1 MDRALR
7 ILVVDDEPDILET
20 LEYSLAKKGYEVA
33 TALDG
38 LEGLDK
44 AKRLPPDF
52 MILDV
57 MLPGCN
63 GYEVSRMLKE
73 WMENDPEAKPFPIML
88 LTARKV
94 DSHDR
99 EKFIATW
106 SRAARMALSGQNPS
120 SSTVSGSSALQTLYM
135 IRLAWGATPDT
146 GTSKLVVTAWIRS
159 LRMFPTAVLA
169 TWVP

>member
-20 LEYSLAKKGYEVA
+20 LEYRLAKKGFEVA

-73 WMENDPEAKPFPIML
+73 WMDNDPEAKHFPIML

-106 SRAARMALSGQNPS
+106 SRADAC
-120 SSTVSGSSALQTLYM
+120 LYKPFE
-135 IRLAWGATPDT
+135 LEE
-146 GTSKLVVTAWIRS
+146 VVNTITELTQEAAS
-159 LRMFPTAVLA
+159 
-169 TWVP
+169 

>member
-1 MDRALR
+1 MMDRTLR

-20 LEYSLAKKGYEVA
+20 LEYSLAKRGFEVA

-44 AKRLPPDF
+44 AKRMSPDF

-73 WMENDPEAKPFPIML
+73 WMENDPEAKSFPIML

-106 SRAARMALSGQNPS
+106 SRADACIYKPFELEE
-120 SSTVSGSSALQTLYM
+120 
-135 IRLAWGATPDT
+135 
-146 GTSKLVVTAWIRS
+146 VVNTITELTERAAS
-159 LRMFPTAVLA
+159 
-169 TWVP
+169 